1 MKSLKNI
8 LIVLIIISF
17 WLVPLGNVLFS
28 DQQDREEQTLM
39 EEVTVVNVQFPVRV
53 FLKGRPVGGLV
64 KKDFKLFVDGKETP
78 INGFF
83 EVRKKLNAPMRQS
96 GDLGGNEGPP
106 PRLFVFI
113 FNVSDYNLNL
123 ENDVEIIFRKILR
136 PNDRFMVISNNF
148 FLAETTVKD
157 PELEKK
163 RVLDTLQREAHKLR
177 MSVLEVESDLNILA
191 RNFIFRLTDP
201 IERKMPDFPYQVFRD
216 YFTEY
221 LLVFEQFKMGYFNM
235 AKAQY
240 IKVAEY
246 LKVQDAEKW
255 VLNFYQVGIF
265 PRFKLHGQ
273 IWSAMNLYLDT
284 DDSNTDGVRMKAL
297 ILDFLPRLDDVDK
310 WVVDNISNLFVN
322 SGATIHTLLRKPV
335 KTTFMAHYEY
345 KPVATDSESILRK
358 IARLTGGSV
367 VRSKSADE
375 FIDVI
380 ASKEDIYYMLT
391 YVPEKN
397 EDRNSAVRVVINN
410 DKDFRLAYDS
420 QRKPRLFKKI
430 LDKIKRYNPQ
440 IKIGAIVL
448 VNDILNVKV
457 SNIKTIR
464 LSGRGKVREGRIEA
478 TVMIMNSQSE
488 IVWETRKFYKSK
500 ESIGMFQTQVPLLE
514 KGNYNVLVQVKDLLT
529 WNTDAAGENV
539 TTGTSIGGI

>member
-8 LIVLIIISF
+8 LIVSIIISF
-17 WLVPLGNVLFS
+17 WLVTPGNLLLAQQQ
-28 DQQDREEQTLM
+28 DQEDREEQTLI

-53 FLKGRPVGGLV
+53 FRQGQPVGGLT
-64 KKDFKLFVDGKETP
+64 KEDFTLFVDGKETP

-83 EVRKKLNAPMRQS
+83 EIRKKLNAPTQQP
-96 GDLGGNEGPP
+96 GDPGKNEDPP
-106 PRLFVFI
+106 ARLFVFV
-113 FNVSDYNLNL
+113 FNISDYNLNL
-123 ENDVEIIFRKILR
+123 EKDVETIFQKVLR

-148 FLAETTVKD
+148 FLPETTLKD
-157 PELEKK
+157 LELEKK
-163 RVLDTLQREAHKLR
+163 RVRDTLQREAHKLR
-177 MSVLEVESDLNILA
+177 MSVLEVESELNILA

-201 IERKMPDFPYQVFRD
+201 IERQMPDFPYQVFRD

-235 AKAQY
+235 ARAQY
-240 IKVAEY
+240 IKIAEY

-273 IWSAMNLYLDT
+273 IWNAMNIYIDT
-284 DDSNTDGVRMKAL
+284 DDDNTDGVRMKAL

-310 WVVDNISNLFVN
+310 WMVDNISHLFVN
-322 SGATIHTLLRKPV
+322 SGATIHTLLRKPIN
-335 KTTFMAHYEY
+335 TTFMDHYEY
-345 KPVATDSESILRK
+345 QPIATDSESILRK

-375 FIDVI
+375 FVDEI

-397 EDRNSAVRVVINN
+397 EDRNSAVRVVINS

-430 LDKIKRYNPQ
+430 LDKIKQHNPQ
-440 IKIGAIVL
+440 VKIGAIAL
-448 VNDILNVKV
+448 VKDTLNVKV

-464 LSGRGKVREGRIEA
+464 LGGRGKVREGRIEA
-478 TVMIMNSQSE
+478 KVTIMNSQSE
-488 IVWETRKFYKSK
+488 IIWETRKFYKSK
-500 ESIGMFQTQVPLLE
+500 ESVGMFRTRVPLLE
-514 KGNYNVLVQVKDLLT
+514 KGNYNVMVQVRDLLT
-529 WNTDAAGENV
+529 WNTDAAGENI
-539 TTGTSIGGI
+539 TTGT

>member
-28 DQQDREEQTLM
+28 DQQGQEEQTLM

-53 FLKGRPVGGLV
+53 FLRGQPVGGLV

-83 EVRKKLNAPMRQS
+83 EIRKKLNAPMQQP
-96 GDLGGNEGPP
+96 GNPGGAEGPP

-136 PNDRFMVISNNF
+136 TNDRFMVISNNF
-148 FLAETTVKD
+148 FLAETTLKD
-157 PELEKK
+157 PEPEKK

-177 MSVLEVESDLNILA
+177 MNVLEVESDLNVLA
-191 RNFIFRLTDP
+191 RQFIFRLTDP
-201 IERKMPDFPYQVFRD
+201 IERQMPDFPYQVFRD
-216 YFTEY
+216 YFSEY
-221 LLVFEQFKMGYFNM
+221 ILVFEQFKMGYFNM
-235 AKAQY
+235 AKEQY

-255 VLNFYQVGIF
+255 VLNFFQMGIF

-273 IWSAMNLYLDT
+273 IWSAMNLYVDAD
-284 DDSNTDGVRMKAL
+284 DDSGDSIRMKAL

-310 WVVDNISNLFVN
+310 WVVDNISHLFVN

-335 KTTFMAHYEY
+335 NTTFMAHYEY

-367 VRSKSADE
+367 VRSKTAGE
-375 FIDVI
+375 FIDEI

-397 EDRNSAVRVVINN
+397 GDRNSSVRVSINN

-430 LDKIKRYNPQ
+430 LDKIKQYNPQ

-448 VNDILNVKV
+448 VKNMLNVKV

-478 TVMIMNSQSE
+478 KMMIMNSQSE

-500 ESIGMFQTQVPLLE
+500 ESVGMFQTQVPLLE

-529 WNTDAAGENV
+529 WNTDAAGENI
-539 TTGTSIGGI
+539 TKGTQIGGI